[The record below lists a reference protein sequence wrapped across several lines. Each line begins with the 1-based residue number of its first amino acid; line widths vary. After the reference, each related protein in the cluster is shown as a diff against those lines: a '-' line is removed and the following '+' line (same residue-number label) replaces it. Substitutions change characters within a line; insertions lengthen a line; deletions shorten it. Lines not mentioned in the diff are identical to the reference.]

1 MPRIIITADDSSARV
16 VLSERVTPADFQT
29 EHFRAQLAE
38 RVAWAVEDAEI
49 QPSIPAEARSAQAA
63 DSAAATPAPAPAA

>member
-38 RVAWAVEDAEI
+38 RVAWAVEDAEAD
-49 QPSIPAEARSAQAA
+49 PATGAGAAEPQAG
-63 DSAAATPAPAPAA
+63 SEEATPEPAHAG

>member
-16 VLSERVTPADFQT
+16 VLSERVTPADFET

-38 RVAWAVEDAEI
+38 RVAWAVEDAEAGRVSAGGAEEA
-49 QPSIPAEARSAQAA
+49 QAGSAEAMPEPVHAG
-63 DSAAATPAPAPAA
+63 